1 MAEGGDRH
9 HAPAKRKDTIH
20 NALCEKD
27 NSDRKD
33 IKQDEDEG
41 GVTSC
46 LMKTGIENVQSPV
59 LPNSALRDETSDDYG
74 ENYSRAQSS
83 IPDSNK
89 QIDDAETGPCNRL
102 SGRDQHPSV
111 AETNAAA
118 RSSEGA
124 AGKDSIHMPQV
135 KQDEGVR
142 ETVAGQ
148 HLGATSASGKTESGG
163 SPGSTLGKAYASWQ
177 LAERSNDVTVATA
190 SSAEQASPPFA
201 GSMTQSPS
209 RGTASDNAKPEKP
222 DGNDSDTAKSKGA
235 IPKRRTDGKQSHQ
248 QNSPEEIRSQSSM
261 NLVEASEGSTPKEY
275 SSSNESSATTKANP
289 APATTN
295 SSMKKSSK
303 KNSLSNNTFH
313 NRSDRQKKQ
322 I

>member
-9 HAPAKRKDTIH
+9 HAPAKCKDTIH

-41 GVTSC
+41 GVTSY
-46 LMKTGIENVQSPV
+46 LMETDTENVQRLV

-89 QIDDAETGPCNRL
+89 QIDDAETEPCNRL

-124 AGKDSIHMPQV
+124 TAAGKDSIHIPQV

-148 HLGATSASGKTESGG
+148 HLGATSASGKTEFGG
-163 SPGSTLGKAYASWQ
+163 SPGSTLGKARASCQ

-190 SSAEQASPPFA
+190 SPAGQASAPFA

-209 RGTASDNAKPEKP
+209 RRKFSGRVTASDNAKLMPEKP

-235 IPKRRTDGKQSHQ
+235 IPK
-248 QNSPEEIRSQSSM
+248 
-261 NLVEASEGSTPKEY
+261 
-275 SSSNESSATTKANP
+275 
-289 APATTN
+289 
-295 SSMKKSSK
+295 
-303 KNSLSNNTFH
+303 
-313 NRSDRQKKQ
+313 
-322 I
+322 